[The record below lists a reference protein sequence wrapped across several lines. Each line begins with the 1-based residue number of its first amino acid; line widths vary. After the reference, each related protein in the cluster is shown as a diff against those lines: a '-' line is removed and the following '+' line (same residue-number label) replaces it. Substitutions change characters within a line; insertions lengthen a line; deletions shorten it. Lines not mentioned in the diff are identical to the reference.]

1 MRETSVI
8 LINQSCSLRKINKL
22 RIDVSK
28 YIGRFRKYLLNF
40 YMHGAR
46 EQDIFIQTTG
56 QLENVKL

>member
-8 LINQSCSLRKINKL
+8 LINQSFSLCKINKL

-28 YIGRFRKYLLNF
+28 YIGRFRKYLLKF
-40 YMHGAR
+40 CMHSAR

-56 QLENVKL
+56 QLENVKF